1 MLLRLYKQEV
11 DDMKRSS
18 KGVAILTLILILMLT
33 GCQGQ
38 ETSPGESEAV
48 VLKATVL
55 EVIGQGQLLVEPVEG
70 SPELGSADRIVAHTN
85 EAVVY
90 DAAGEETTIEE
101 YAVGSRVK
109 IIYDGSIA
117 ESYPAQIWAE
127 KVEEV
132 E

>member
-1 MLLRLYKQEV
+1 MRNLSKTLLGLV
-11 DDMKRSS
+11 LLITLSL
-18 KGVAILTLILILMLT
+18 VA
-33 GCQGQ
+33 CQGQ

-48 VLKATVL
+48 VLEATVL

-109 IIYDGSIA
+109 ITYDGSIA

-127 KVEEV
+127 KVEAV
-132 E
+132 Q